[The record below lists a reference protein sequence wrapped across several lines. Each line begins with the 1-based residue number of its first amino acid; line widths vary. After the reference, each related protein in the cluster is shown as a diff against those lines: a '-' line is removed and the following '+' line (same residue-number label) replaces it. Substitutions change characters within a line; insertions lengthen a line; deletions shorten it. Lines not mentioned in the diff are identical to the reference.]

1 MKLARRATGRSDII
15 AFVGGFHGRTYGA
28 LSLTASKAAY
38 RRGMGPLLPGIHHIR
53 YPYCFRYCT
62 ASRGRSCDLV
72 ERELDLLFSTRTA
85 PDTVAAI
92 IVEPVQGEGGYV
104 VPPASFMPML
114 RRVCDEHGIMLVADE
129 VQSGFGR
136 TGRMFAVDHWGVEPD
151 IMCTAK
157 ALGNGM
163 PIAAMVA
170 RHNVMRAWH
179 EGEHGT
185 TYGGNAVACAAAIA
199 VIETLVRDHIPERA
213 ARLGRRVM
221 ERARGWQSEIP
232 ALADVRGLGLMIGLE
247 FMQGGAPARDLV
259 DRIAANALTR
269 NLLRAV
275 VRHRRQR
282 GPSDPAADHSRGRAR
297 RGSRHPSRPPL
308 REEAGSMTVVSDAVE
323 VGNLIGGAFRPSA
336 GGRTFESRNPAHNA
350 DVVGVFPRSDCGRR
364 RCCRRGRARP
374 AFDGWRRTPWPGR
387 AAIILRASEL
397 LEERKEDL
405 ARLMTREMGK
415 VLTEARGDVQE
426 AIDMGKFI
434 AGAGRRAFGET
445 VPSELRDKWA
455 MTMRQPFGVVGCITP
470 WNFPI
475 AIPSW
480 KIFPAMMAGNAVV
493 IKPAE
498 DTPLCALRFVEAL
511 EDAGL
516 PPGVVNV
523 VFGFGEEAGAALVA
537 HPDVAAI
544 YFTGSVDTGR
554 IVSETCGRM
563 LKKCSL
569 ELGGKNAI
577 VVLDDAD
584 VELAVDGALW
594 GAFGTSGQRCTA
606 SSRFIVERGA
616 LDTFTSRLVER
627 ASALRLGDGLDPKV
641 DVGPVINET
650 QLTRIHSYTDIGRG
664 RGCIAAAR
672 RRDRRRRG
680 PRQRLVLPADG
691 LRRCG
696 RLRCAS
702 PRRRSSDR
710 RW

>member
-1 MKLARRATGRSDII
+1 MTA
-15 AFVGGFHGRTYGA
+15 VG
-28 LSLTASKAAY
+28 
-38 RRGMGPLLPGIHHIR
+38 
-53 YPYCFRYCT
+53 
-62 ASRGRSCDLV
+62 
-72 ERELDLLFSTRTA
+72 E
-85 PDTVAAI
+85 
-92 IVEPVQGEGGYV
+92 
-104 VPPASFMPML
+104 
-114 RRVCDEHGIMLVADE
+114 
-129 VQSGFGR
+129 
-136 TGRMFAVDHWGVEPD
+136 AVD
-151 IMCTAK
+151 
-157 ALGNGM
+157 
-163 PIAAMVA
+163 
-170 RHNVMRAWH
+170 
-179 EGEHGT
+179 
-185 TYGGNAVACAAAIA
+185 
-199 VIETLVRDHIPERA
+199 
-213 ARLGRRVM
+213 
-221 ERARGWQSEIP
+221 
-232 ALADVRGLGLMIGLE
+232 
-247 FMQGGAPARDLV
+247 F
-259 DRIAANALTR
+259 
-269 NLLRAV
+269 
-275 VRHRRQR
+275 
-282 GPSDPAADHSRGRAR
+282 
-297 RGSRHPSRPPL
+297 
-308 REEAGSMTVVSDAVE
+308 
-323 VGNLIGGAFRPSA
+323 GNLIGGAFRPSE
-336 GGRTFESRNPAHNA
+336 GGRTFESRSPAHKG
-350 DVVGVFPRSDCGRR
+350 DVVGVFPRSTAADVDD
-364 RCCRRGRARP
+364 AVAVAKA

-397 LEERKEDL
+397 LEERKEEL

-480 KIFPAMMAGNAVV
+480 KIFPAVMAGNTVV

-516 PPGVVNV
+516 PHGVVNV
-523 VFGFGEEAGAALVA
+523 VFGYGEEAGAALVA

-606 SSRFIVERGA
+606 SSRLIVERGA
-616 LDTFTSRLVER
+616 LETFTSRLVER

-650 QLTRIHSYTDIGRG
+650 QLTRIHSYTGIGRG
-664 RGCIAAAR
+664 EGASLLLGGEIASDGDLANGWFYRPTVFAGVDTSMRIAQEEIFGPTVVIIPVGSVEEAVTAANSTSYGLSLSLYTNDLR
-672 RRDRRRRG
+672 TAFHAINDLHSGIVYINAPTIGAEIQLPFGGTRNTGNGHREAG
-680 PRQRLVLPADG
+680 GHVLDEFTEWKSIYIDYS
-691 LRRCG
+691 G
-696 RLRCAS
+696 RLQRAQI
-702 PRRRSSDR
+702 DTE
-710 RW
+710 

>member
-1 MKLARRATGRSDII
+1 MTA
-15 AFVGGFHGRTYGA
+15 VG
-28 LSLTASKAAY
+28 
-38 RRGMGPLLPGIHHIR
+38 
-53 YPYCFRYCT
+53 
-62 ASRGRSCDLV
+62 
-72 ERELDLLFSTRTA
+72 E
-85 PDTVAAI
+85 
-92 IVEPVQGEGGYV
+92 
-104 VPPASFMPML
+104 
-114 RRVCDEHGIMLVADE
+114 
-129 VQSGFGR
+129 
-136 TGRMFAVDHWGVEPD
+136 AVD
-151 IMCTAK
+151 
-157 ALGNGM
+157 
-163 PIAAMVA
+163 
-170 RHNVMRAWH
+170 
-179 EGEHGT
+179 
-185 TYGGNAVACAAAIA
+185 
-199 VIETLVRDHIPERA
+199 
-213 ARLGRRVM
+213 
-221 ERARGWQSEIP
+221 
-232 ALADVRGLGLMIGLE
+232 
-247 FMQGGAPARDLV
+247 F
-259 DRIAANALTR
+259 
-269 NLLRAV
+269 
-275 VRHRRQR
+275 
-282 GPSDPAADHSRGRAR
+282 
-297 RGSRHPSRPPL
+297 
-308 REEAGSMTVVSDAVE
+308 
-323 VGNLIGGAFRPSA
+323 GNLIGGAFRPSE
-336 GGRTFESRNPAHNA
+336 GGRTFESRSPAHKG
-350 DVVGVFPRSDCGRR
+350 DVVGVFPRSTAADVD
-364 RCCRRGRARP
+364 AAVAVAKA

-397 LEERKEDL
+397 LEERKEEL

-480 KIFPAMMAGNAVV
+480 KIFPAVMAGNTVV

-523 VFGFGEEAGAALVA
+523 VFGYGEEAGAALVA

-606 SSRFIVERGA
+606 SSRLIVERGA
-616 LDTFTSRLVER
+616 LETFTSRLVER

-664 RGCIAAAR
+664 EGASLLLGGEIASDGDLANGWFYRPTVFAGVDTSMRIAQEEIFGPTVVIIPVGSVEEAITAANSTSYGLSLSLYTNDLR
-672 RRDRRRRG
+672 TAFHAINDLHSGIVYINAPTIGAEIQLPFGGTRNTGNGHREAG
-680 PRQRLVLPADG
+680 GHVLDEFTEWKSIYIDYS
-691 LRRCG
+691 G
-696 RLRCAS
+696 RLQRAQI
-702 PRRRSSDR
+702 DTE
-710 RW
+710 

>member
-1 MKLARRATGRSDII
+1 MT
-15 AFVGGFHGRTYGA
+15 
-28 LSLTASKAAY
+28 
-38 RRGMGPLLPGIHHIR
+38 
-53 YPYCFRYCT
+53 
-62 ASRGRSCDLV
+62 
-72 ERELDLLFSTRTA
+72 
-85 PDTVAAI
+85 
-92 IVEPVQGEGGYV
+92 
-104 VPPASFMPML
+104 
-114 RRVCDEHGIMLVADE
+114 
-129 VQSGFGR
+129 
-136 TGRMFAVDHWGVEPD
+136 
-151 IMCTAK
+151 
-157 ALGNGM
+157 
-163 PIAAMVA
+163 
-170 RHNVMRAWH
+170 
-179 EGEHGT
+179 
-185 TYGGNAVACAAAIA
+185 A
-199 VIETLVRDHIPERA
+199 VIEA
-213 ARLGRRVM
+213 
-221 ERARGWQSEIP
+221 
-232 ALADVRGLGLMIGLE
+232 
-247 FMQGGAPARDLV
+247 V
-259 DRIAANALTR
+259 DA
-269 NLLRAV
+269 
-275 VRHRRQR
+275 
-282 GPSDPAADHSRGRAR
+282 
-297 RGSRHPSRPPL
+297 
-308 REEAGSMTVVSDAVE
+308 
-323 VGNLIGGAFRPSA
+323 GNLIGGAFRPSE
-336 GGRTFESRNPAHNA
+336 GGRNFESRSPAHKD
-350 DVVGVFPRSDCGRR
+350 DVIGVFPRSTAADVNAAVAV
-364 RCCRRGRARP
+364 ARS
-374 AFDGWRRTPWPGR
+374 AFDSWRRTPWPGR

-480 KIFPAMMAGNAVV
+480 KIFPAVMAGNTVV

-523 VFGFGEEAGAALVA
+523 VFGFGEEAGAALVE

-606 SSRFIVERGA
+606 SSRLIVERGA
-616 LDTFTSRLVER
+616 LETFTARLVER

-650 QLTRIHSYTDIGRG
+650 QLTRIHSYTGIGRNEG
-664 RGCIAAAR
+664 ASLLLGGDIATDGDLSNGWFYRPTVFAGVDTSMRIAQEEIFGPTVVIIPVGSTEEAITAANSTSYGLSLSLYTNDLR
-672 RRDRRRRG
+672 TAFHAINDLHSGIVYINAPTIGAEIQLPFGGTRNTGNGHREAG
-680 PRQRLVLPADG
+680 GHVLDEFSEWKSIYIDYS
-691 LRRCG
+691 G
-696 RLRCAS
+696 RLQRAQI
-702 PRRRSSDR
+702 DTE
-710 RW
+710 

>member
-1 MKLARRATGRSDII
+1 MTA
-15 AFVGGFHGRTYGA
+15 VG
-28 LSLTASKAAY
+28 
-38 RRGMGPLLPGIHHIR
+38 
-53 YPYCFRYCT
+53 
-62 ASRGRSCDLV
+62 
-72 ERELDLLFSTRTA
+72 E
-85 PDTVAAI
+85 
-92 IVEPVQGEGGYV
+92 
-104 VPPASFMPML
+104 
-114 RRVCDEHGIMLVADE
+114 
-129 VQSGFGR
+129 
-136 TGRMFAVDHWGVEPD
+136 
-151 IMCTAK
+151 
-157 ALGNGM
+157 
-163 PIAAMVA
+163 
-170 RHNVMRAWH
+170 
-179 EGEHGT
+179 
-185 TYGGNAVACAAAIA
+185 
-199 VIETLVRDHIPERA
+199 
-213 ARLGRRVM
+213 
-221 ERARGWQSEIP
+221 
-232 ALADVRGLGLMIGLE
+232 
-247 FMQGGAPARDLV
+247 
-259 DRIAANALTR
+259 
-269 NLLRAV
+269 
-275 VRHRRQR
+275 
-282 GPSDPAADHSRGRAR
+282 
-297 RGSRHPSRPPL
+297 
-308 REEAGSMTVVSDAVE
+308 AVE
-323 VGNLIGGAFRPSA
+323 AGNLIGGAFRPSEGA
-336 GGRTFESRNPAHNA
+336 RTFESRNPAHKG
-350 DVVGVFPRSDCGRR
+350 DVVGVFPRSTAADVDAAVAV
-364 RCCRRGRARP
+364 ARSE
-374 AFDGWRRTPWPGR
+374 FDGWRRTPWPGR

-480 KIFPAMMAGNAVV
+480 KIFPAVMAGNTVV

-523 VFGFGEEAGAALVA
+523 VFGFGEEAGAALVE

-554 IVSETCGRM
+554 IVSETCGRL

-606 SSRFIVERGA
+606 SSRLIVERGA
-616 LDTFTSRLVER
+616 LETFTSRLVER

-650 QLTRIHSYTDIGRG
+650 QLTRIHSYTGIGRG
-664 RGCIAAAR
+664 EGASLLLGGEIASDGDLANGWFYRPTVFAGVDTSMRIAQEEIFGPTVVIIPVGSVEEAITAANSTSYGLSLSLYTNDLR
-672 RRDRRRRG
+672 TAFHAINDLHSGIVYINAPTIGAEIQLPFGGTRNTGNGHREAG
-680 PRQRLVLPADG
+680 GHVLDEFSEWKSIYIDYS
-691 LRRCG
+691 G
-696 RLRCAS
+696 RLQRAQI
-702 PRRRSSDR
+702 DTE
-710 RW
+710 